1 MDGNYPL
8 TFDYWAD
15 IIYELNP
22 ELEKSNKNKKVL
34 RNKKLKLQIIP
45 LQTGHSQLLIPP
57 L

>member
-15 IIYELNP
+15 IIYELNL